1 MSEYKRD
8 EWSLGD
14 GVIVGV
20 TYIHLD
26 CDDLGDWY
34 IDHAEYDDGDEATEL
49 ERFELQ
55 DMNPDKFADLVR
67 ETIDAEAEARA
78 EDNYE

>member
-1 MSEYKRD
+1 MTNKYKRD
-8 EWSLGD
+8 EWTLGD

-34 IDHAEYDDGDEATEL
+34 IDHAEYEDGDEATEL

-55 DMNPDKFADLVR
+55 DMNPDKFSELILERLEA
-67 ETIDAEAEARA
+67 DAEAMAL
-78 EDNYE
+78 D

>member
-8 EWSLGD
+8 EWTLGD

-34 IDHAEYDDGDEATEL
+34 IIGAEFENGDNATDAEL
-49 ERFELQ
+49 AQ
-55 DMNPDKFADLVR
+55 MMDMNAEKFAELIR
-67 ETIDAEAEARA
+67 ETIEAEAEAMA
-78 EDNYE
+78 LD